1 MDPRLREDDKWIDID
16 YQVAIMNEKTHTT
29 MIMNESIQTTLCP
42 NCEIGAMTVFHET
55 NSVPTNSCILLDT
68 KEEAIEYPKGNI
80 SLGHCDCCGFIS
92 NTSFDEKLTEY
103 SGRYEETQGFSET
116 FNQFHKQL
124 AERLIEKHELRD
136 KKIIEIGC
144 GKGEFLVLLCELG
157 QNTGI
162 GFDPG
167 FSEER
172 VDPSTK
178 NKITFI
184 KDFYSEKYTDHHGDF
199 LCCKMTLEHIHQ
211 TADFIKTVRRSI
223 ADRINTTI
231 FFQIPNAERIIE
243 SCAFEDIYYEHC
255 SYFTKA
261 SLTKLFTHCQFD
273 VLDVTTEYDDQYLTI
288 EAKPTLEKSGSNLCS
303 SFNYDEDLANL
314 QSLVSNFPKALEN
327 KISYWRDILS
337 THKTQDKKLVLWG
350 SGSKAVSFLTTLEVD
365 DELELV
371 VDINPYK
378 HGYFMAG
385 TGHQIVAP
393 EALIDYKPAT
403 VIVMNAIYEQEVRKS
418 LADMG
423 LYPEILSL

>member
-1 MDPRLREDDKWIDID
+1 
-16 YQVAIMNEKTHTT
+16 MNEKTHTT
-29 MIMNESIQTTLCP
+29 PILNNSTHTRLCP
-42 NCEIGAMTVFHET
+42 NCEVGAMKLFHET
-55 NSVPTNSCILLDT
+55 ISVPTNSCILLDT
-68 KEEAIEYPKGNI
+68 KEDALNYPQGKI
-80 SLGHCDCCGFIS
+80 SLGHCASCGFIS
-92 NTSFDEKLTEY
+92 NMSFEEKLTEY

-124 AERLIEKHELRD
+124 AERLIEKHQLRQ

-157 QNTGI
+157 ENTGI

-178 NKITFI
+178 NNITFI
-184 KDFYSEKYTDHHGDF
+184 KDFYSEKYTNHHGDF

-211 TADFIKTVRRSI
+211 TAGFLKTVRRSI
-223 ADRINTTI
+223 ANRTNTTV

-243 SCAFEDIYYEHC
+243 SCAFEDVYYEHC

-273 VLDVTTEYDDQYLTI
+273 VHDVTTEYDDQYLTI
-288 EAKPTLEKSGSNLCS
+288 EAKPTPEISGINMCP
-303 SFNYDEDLANL
+303 SFDYDEGLHNL
-314 QSLVSNFPKALEN
+314 QSMVRNFPSLLDN
-327 KISYWRDILS
+327 KMSYWKGILT
-337 THKTQDKKLVLWG
+337 THKTEGKKLALWG
-350 SGSKAVSFLTTLEVD
+350 SGSKAVSFLTTLGVD

-385 TGHQIVAP
+385 TGHKIVAP
-393 EALIDYKPAT
+393 EALIDYKPDT
-403 VIVMNAIYEQEVRKS
+403 VVVMNAIYKEEVAKS

-423 LYPEILSL
+423 LYPEIISL